1 MCLNIREVICLAKS
15 ETVKEITI
23 AVLDKMNLNPLHEE
37 PPEETNER
45 IRQEVRKTIKDV
57 NNTLDSLNKKE
68 K

>member
-1 MCLNIREVICLAKS
+1 MAKS

-45 IRQEVRKTIKDV
+45 IRQEVSKTIIEV
-57 NNTLDSLNKKE
+57 NNTLDSLNNKKE